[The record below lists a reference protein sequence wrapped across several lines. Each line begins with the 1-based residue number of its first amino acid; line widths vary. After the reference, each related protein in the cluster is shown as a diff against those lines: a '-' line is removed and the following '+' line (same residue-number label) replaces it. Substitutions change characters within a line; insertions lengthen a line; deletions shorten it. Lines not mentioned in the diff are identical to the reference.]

1 MFFTA
6 GYNSGCGMWYT
17 DAKRLC
23 DARGGTNVAKSPVR
37 RRRLLR
43 IIGGVCVILLSL
55 YVLLCEVGF
64 FRGVPVEPPDRIT
77 VYRDGQSAVFDR

>member
-1 MFFTA
+1 MA
-6 GYNSGCGMWYT
+6 PGCGTLMPNGF
-17 DAKRLC
+17 AMQG
-23 DARGGTNVAKSPVR
+23 GGTNVAKSPVR

>member
-1 MFFTA
+1 M
-6 GYNSGCGMWYT
+6 
-17 DAKRLC
+17 
-23 DARGGTNVAKSPVR
+23 AKSFLQ

-43 IIGGVCVILLSL
+43 IVGFVCVILLSL